1 MSPTARNH
9 FISVSKDGRLVA
21 RRSGEPPL
29 VVATSREGLVVPVP
43 EGRMGVATIRVF
55 FEHRRGA
62 AARSICVT
70 ELDVAGARMTIEAFL
85 ARFDVTEVELG
96 RWMREA
102 VDRALD
108 ARA

>member
-1 MSPTARNH
+1 MSPAARNH
-9 FISVSKDGRLVA
+9 FISVSKDGRLFA

-29 VVATSREGLVVPVP
+29 VIATSREGLVVSVP
-43 EGRMGVATIRVF
+43 EERMGVATIRVF
-55 FEHRRGA
+55 FEYRPGA

-70 ELDVAGARMTIEAFL
+70 ELDVAGARMTIDAFL
-85 ARFDVTEVELG
+85 AHFDVTEAELG

-102 VDRALD
+102 VDHALD